1 MVSTSSPRL
10 EVFDT
15 DDDDIIDD
23 DGVGENA
30 GGDEAEQSNEAGDEK
45 DGSVA
50 DSIPPPALDVPSAL
64 PASPVPS
71 PMPEPVAP
79 SVECAEGGPT
89 LSTPVV
95 PSSQGSSSCQSG
107 SEKQNG
113 PTTSDRVAELGKEAR
128 TALHRLESATGV
140 YVAARHRSDLVDHV
154 LALGGFHA
162 LENLRLT
169 LGCWQSG
176 YESIM
181 SRVSPDGPGG
191 GSGHSYPREPALDRF
206 CLVYRSAVDT
216 ALCRA
221 AIDILY
227 RIRLAFLY
235 EVYLETLQT
244 LSHLALQ
251 ATATPSNGSSRAV
264 DIFNEDV
271 REVATDRM
279 FFACYPELDS
289 TLPRTNFG
297 AMNRKFKAVLA
308 CAERWHTLRED
319 LSLGSLALFPPR
331 ANRWVERLPV
341 AYLSVYT
348 TLVKEVNP
356 IAVSMGEMIS
366 ERIRGFWR
374 NESPPDS
381 RLLLESLV
389 TDKDISVYKDDP
401 LRLLEEVYPDGRRG
415 PERGGTGRAATVP
428 ADLDVN
434 DATAIAEFAAAAF
447 SSVPKQVGGYGGD
460 WLFSN
465 VG

>member
-1 MVSTSSPRL
+1 VVSRL

-15 DDDDIIDD
+15 DDDDTIDD
-23 DGVGENA
+23 DGT
-30 GGDEAEQSNEAGDEK
+30 GGDKAEQSREK

-50 DSIPPPALDVPSAL
+50 DSIPSDDDALAARMS
-64 PASPVPS
+64 ASPVPS
-71 PMPEPVAP
+71 PMPEPVAD
-79 SVECAEGGPT
+79 SVEYVEGGT
-89 LSTPVV
+89 TVSETVVTPVV

-107 SEKQNG
+107 SEKHNG
-113 PTTSDRVAELGKEAR
+113 TATSDKEDRVAELGKNAR

-140 YVAARHRSDLVDHV
+140 FVAARHRSDLVDHV
-154 LALGGFHA
+154 LALGDLPA

-176 YESIM
+176 SESIM
-181 SRVSPDGPGG
+181 SRALPAGPGS
-191 GSGHSYPREPALDRF
+191 GSGPCYSRGPALDRF
-206 CLVYRSAVDT
+206 SLVYRSAVDT

-251 ATATPSNGSSRAV
+251 TTATPSNGGSRAV

-279 FFACYPELDS
+279 FFACYPQLDS
-289 TLPRTNFG
+289 TIARTNFG
-297 AMNRKFKAVLA
+297 TMNRKFRAVLA
-308 CAERWHTLRED
+308 SAERWHTLREN
-319 LSLGSLALFPPR
+319 LSLGSLALFPSR

-366 ERIRGFWR
+366 ERIRGFWQ

-389 TDKDISVYKDDP
+389 TDKDISMYKDDP
-401 LRLLEEVYPDGRRG
+401 LRLLEEVYPDGRRSPKQG
-415 PERGGTGRAATVP
+415 ETGRAATVP

-434 DATAIAEFAAAAF
+434 DTAAVAEFTEAAF
-447 SSVPKQVGGYGGD
+447 SSVPKQVRGYEEGD
-460 WLFSN
+460 WLF
-465 VG
+465 